1 MNHLV
6 IQYSNGLLF
15 IAAMFQVLAVKMRQP
30 KMNRQ
35 VSESDREYNSVD
47 TNLVYCL
54 HKMVS
59 QPNSCG
65 TSPTLSTCPI
75 PYKPRILS
83 EKCREIRVGYA
94 CTAACLAGTHAR
106 RGSSSPSPAKLFFI
120 IPRYRIDQA
129 LPPSFYSYRC
139 LHEDK
144 SLGSKVKRDQKI
156 CVPRVCVCC
165 FAVYRYPSQLISMP
179 VCYVGVKG
187 VITMKKT

>member
-35 VSESDREYNSVD
+35 VSESDREHNSVD

-106 RGSSSPSPAKLFFI
+106 CDSSSPSPAKLFFI
-120 IPRYRIDQA
+120 TVAYTIVYSLSTCFDQA
-129 LPPSFYSYRC
+129 
-139 LHEDK
+139 
-144 SLGSKVKRDQKI
+144 I
-156 CVPRVCVCC
+156 VPV
-165 FAVYRYPSQLISMP
+165 FA
-179 VCYVGVKG
+179 
-187 VITMKKT
+187 